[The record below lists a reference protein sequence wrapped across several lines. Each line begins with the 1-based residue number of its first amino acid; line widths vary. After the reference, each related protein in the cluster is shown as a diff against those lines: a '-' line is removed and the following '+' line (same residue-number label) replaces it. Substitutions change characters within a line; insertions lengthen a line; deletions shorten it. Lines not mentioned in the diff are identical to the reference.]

1 MIQGKITK
9 ARGGNI
15 RKKHRRY
22 LARFT
27 QAQNAMAKKQQG
39 REAEG
44 NKNNISGNETK
55 IKDKKRRAR
64 DIEKKNETK
73 RTAQVL
79 LTMWTLP
86 APLDSPLH
94 SLKIFLT
101 PAPPSYFL

>member
-64 DIEKKNETK
+64 DKLKKRNQK
-73 RTAQVL
+73 NCASVAHYVDAAGAAG
-79 LTMWTLP
+79 LP
-86 APLDSPLH
+86 PPLP
-94 SLKIFLT
+94 
-101 PAPPSYFL
+101 